1 MIIPT
6 PEFNPLFAN
15 DGTPFRNKMI
25 RWIDEEF
32 QDLLGEDARLLR
44 LPGGLEKIQVK
55 LTRPKP
61 VRQAA

>member
-6 PEFNPLFAN
+6 PEFDPLFAN
-15 DGTPFRNKMI
+15 DGAPFRNKMI
-25 RWIDEEF
+25 RWIEEEF
-32 QDLLGEDARLLR
+32 QDLLGEDARLLG
-44 LPGGLEKIQVK
+44 LPGGFERIQAH